1 MYVLEIIFAVLTFAL
16 ILFHFMLILGKP
28 WGEAT
33 MGGKYPGKLPP
44 LMRFFS
50 FVSILIS
57 IAFLLTVFTK
67 SGIIFPQF
75 QDISNKAIWVV
86 VGFFVIGTF
95 TEHYNTQQD
104 RKKNL
109 GSGKYC
115 VTGYFYCNCF
125 EVRKFKL

>member
-1 MYVLEIIFAVLTFAL
+1 MYVLEIIFAVLTFAV

-75 QDISNKAIWVV
+75 QDISNKAIWFV
-86 VGFFVIGTF
+86 VGFFILGTITNIITPSKIERKIWAPVNIVLLVISIVIAL
-95 TEHYNTQQD
+95 
-104 RKKNL
+104 R
-109 GSGKYC
+109 
-115 VTGYFYCNCF
+115 
-125 EVRKFKL
+125 